1 MMRETLNPLPEN
13 WGQTLIWWFPKSW
26 GIPKSSI
33 LVEIN
38 HPLTGSNPISLDKPI
53 ADPSFSFLRIA
64 LGNDL
69 KSTCACANHMLNTS
83 LSCTQWDT
91 TCSKGLVHV
100 SYTLWFSKMSPFQ
113 NMLSMKIQP
122 VFWMI
127 SPVVFSVWSSPFRH
141 SPFRPGLD
149 TSSNRPPESHR
160 TNSMVAWRV
169 ASGWCQT
176 SAEGTGQRP
185 TWIKSRLKIVSWC

>member
-1 MMRETLNPLPEN
+1 MTMET
-13 WGQTLIWWFPKSW
+13 
-26 GIPKSSI
+26 
-33 LVEIN
+33 
-38 HPLTGSNPISLDKPI
+38 NPISLDKPI
-53 ADPSFSFLRIA
+53 ADPSVSFLRIA

-69 KSTCACANHMLNTS
+69 KSTCACANHMNTS

-91 TCSKGLVHV
+91 TFSKGLVHV
-100 SYTLWFSKMSPFQ
+100 SYTLWFSKISPFQ

-122 VFWMI
+122 VFWI
-127 SPVVFSVWSSPFRH
+127 SPVVFGVWSSPFRH
-141 SPFRPGLD
+141 SPLKRPGLD

-176 SAEGTGQRP
+176 SAEGTGQYRP
-185 TWIKSRLKIVSWC
+185 RNSSSRLKIVSDT